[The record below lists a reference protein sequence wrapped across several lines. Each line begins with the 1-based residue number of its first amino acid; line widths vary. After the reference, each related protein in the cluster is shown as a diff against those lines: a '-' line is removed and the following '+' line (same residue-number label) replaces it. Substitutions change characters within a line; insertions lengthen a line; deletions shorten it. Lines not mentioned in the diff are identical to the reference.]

1 MNYETVNL
9 KYLARPDFTPKKVG
23 MKPIPKIFPNPLKRN
38 YQLTS
43 IAILGI
49 LTLWLILTRGRW
61 EEDESKHFLIAR
73 YAWTDWCL
81 LLDVWGRPGYTIPAS
96 LFAMME
102 HYRWVQIFSALAVY
116 LCCMGA
122 LRGGRILNMPL
133 PSLAAVIM
141 IAQPIV
147 LRVGTGAY
155 TEPVFAACLVWG
167 LVFWMEKRFSLS
179 AFLFGWLALT
189 RLEGILMLPL
199 FIILLAHSFSRCL
212 LRRSGCE
219 GRTIASAT
227 ERRAF
232 LPILILFLPLL
243 LWAGLA
249 ALLSG
254 NPFWLAHAVPY
265 WLHQYGELGGYP
277 GYYMREL
284 IELLGPVLFSLA
296 IIGGISLWHYSKGWA
311 WVITAIY
318 YYLIQEMSFTFAY
331 GSAGYARFLVGISPI
346 LSVMALAGLVEIIGM
361 CRRCERLRR
370 RALQLGF
377 ILIVAI
383 AIYIAPGFRRR
394 ALASAAGFIAG
405 TSIILLITKSRG
417 ANASDS
423 NDNSRTKMKDA
434 KLSLSPVAYFIL
446 VLSIF
451 TYTALR
457 ARPVSMQPLDRSCQD
472 LAKVAR
478 KELRKAAWRPRL
490 CSSLY
495 QFYERVGVNPFNPS
509 QALSYFDRNNIQ
521 AAENGI
527 LILWDNFFG
536 TNLYHV
542 SPEIFQDVRRFELI
556 AVSRH
561 VNGPELR
568 LYRKLDKIEE
578 QK

>member
-1 MNYETVNL
+1 LRGGSYLNYETVNL
-9 KYLARPDFTPKKVG
+9 KYPARSDFTPKKVR
-23 MKPIPKIFPNPLKRN
+23 MRPIPKIFPSPLKRN

-43 IAILGI
+43 IAILGT

-73 YAWTDWCL
+73 YAWTDWRL

-96 LFAMME
+96 LFAMMG
-102 HYRWVQIFSALAVY
+102 HYRWAQIFSALAVY

-122 LRGGRILNMPL
+122 LRGGRILNIPL
-133 PSLAAVIM
+133 PSLAALIM

-167 LVFWMEKRFSLS
+167 LVFWMEKRFFLS

-189 RLEGILMLPL
+189 RLEGIFMLPL
-199 FIILLAHSFSRCL
+199 FIILLAH
-212 LRRSGCE
+212 
-219 GRTIASAT
+219 
-227 ERRAF
+227 RRAF

-254 NPFWLAHAVPY
+254 NPFWLANAFPY
-265 WLHQYGELGGYP
+265 RLHQYGELGGYP

-296 IIGGISLWHYSKGWA
+296 IIGGISLLHCSKGWA
-311 WVITAIY
+311 WVIIAIY

-331 GSAGYARFLVGISPI
+331 GSAGYARFLVAISPI
-346 LSVMALAGLVEIIGM
+346 LSVMALAGLMEIIGM
-361 CRRCERLRR
+361 CQRCQRLRR

-394 ALASAAGFIAG
+394 ALASATGFFVG
-405 TSIILLITKSRG
+405 TSIVLLIPISRG
-417 ANASDS
+417 ANASDA
-423 NDNSRTKMKDA
+423 NNNSHSKMQDA
-434 KLSLSPVAYFIL
+434 KLSLSSVAYLIL
-446 VLSIF
+446 ILSIF

-478 KELRKAAWRPRL
+478 KKLRKATWRPRL

-509 QALSYFDRNNIQ
+509 QALSYFDKNNIQ
-521 AAENGI
+521 TAENGI
-527 LILWDNFFG
+527 LILWDDFFG

-542 SPEIFQDVRRFELI
+542 SPEIFQDVHRFELI

>member
-1 MNYETVNL
+1 
-9 KYLARPDFTPKKVG
+9 

-73 YAWTDWCL
+73 YAWTDWRL

-96 LFAMME
+96 LFAMMG

-167 LVFWMEKRFSLS
+167 LVFWMEKRFFLS

-189 RLEGILMLPL
+189 RLEGTLMLPL
-199 FIILLAHSFSRCL
+199 FIILLAHSCSRCL
-212 LRRSGCE
+212 LRAPSPELWSVGDRSGCE

-227 ERRAF
+227 ERRVF

-249 ALLSG
+249 ALFSG

-265 WLHQYGELGGYP
+265 RLQQYGELGGYP

-296 IIGGISLWHYSKGWA
+296 IIGGISLLHYSKGWA

-331 GSAGYARFLVGISPI
+331 GSAGYARFLAGMSPI

-361 CRRCERLRR
+361 CQRCQRLRR

-383 AIYIAPGFRRR
+383 AIYIAPGFRKR
-394 ALASAAGFIAG
+394 ALASAAGFIVG
-405 TSIILLITKSRG
+405 TSIVLLIPMSKG
-417 ANASDS
+417 ANASDA
-423 NDNSRTKMKDA
+423 NDNSRSKMKDA
-434 KLSLSPVAYFIL
+434 EISLSSVAYLIL
-446 VLSIF
+446 ILSIF

-457 ARPVSMQPLDRSCQD
+457 ARPVRMQPLDRSCQD

-478 KELRKAAWRPRL
+478 KKLQKATWRPRL

-495 QFYERVGVNPFNPS
+495 QFYERVGVNPFDPS
-509 QALSYFDRNNIQ
+509 QAPSYFDKNNIQ

-527 LILWDNFFG
+527 LILWDDFFG

-561 VNGPELR
+561 VNRPELR

>member
-1 MNYETVNL
+1 M
-9 KYLARPDFTPKKVG
+9 
-23 MKPIPKIFPNPLKRN
+23 KRN

-73 YAWTDWCL
+73 YAWTDWRL
-81 LLDVWGRPGYTIPAS
+81 LLNVWGRPGYTIPAS

-102 HYRWVQIFSALAVY
+102 HYRWAQIFSALAVY
-116 LCCMGA
+116 LCCMGVW
-122 LRGGRILNMPL
+122 RVGRILNMPL

-167 LVFWMEKRFSLS
+167 LVFWMEKRFFLS

-199 FIILLAHSFSRCL
+199 FIILLAHSCSRCL
-212 LRRSGCE
+212 LRAPSPELWSVGDRSGCE

-243 LWAGLA
+243 LWAGLS

-265 WLHQYGELGGYP
+265 RLHQYGELGGYP
-277 GYYMREL
+277 GYYMRQL

-346 LSVMALAGLVEIIGM
+346 LSIMALAGLVEITGL
-361 CRRCERLRR
+361 CQRCQRLRR
-370 RALQLGF
+370 HAPQLGF

-394 ALASAAGFIAG
+394 ALASAAVFIAG
-405 TSIILLITKSRG
+405 TSIVLLITKSKG
-417 ANASDS
+417 VNALDA
-423 NDNSRTKMKDA
+423 NDNSRSKMKDV
-434 KLSLSPVAYFIL
+434 KLSLSSVAYLIL

-478 KELRKAAWRPRL
+478 KELRKATWRPGL

-495 QFYERVGVNPFNPS
+495 QFYERVGVNPFDPS
-509 QALSYFDRNNIQ
+509 QAPPYFDKNNIQ

-527 LILWDNFFG
+527 LILWDDFFG

-568 LYRKLDKIEE
+568 LYRKLDKIEK